1 VRPDR
6 SEGLDL
12 KAFSL
17 NGGIRVRN
25 FNLTFSRAVRVA
37 VALSS
42 LGLFAGC
49 ASASKTSNSN
59 DELAREI
66 SSTDRSGDEKEFS
79 ARSSSP
85 RMQTVVRSDEII
97 IKGVKLEHTSFDFP
111 ITVNSAVEKWIDYFT
126 GRGRK
131 HFVKYLERSEHF
143 IPFIRP
149 LLRQYG
155 LPEDL
160 VYLAMIESGFNN
172 HARSF
177 AKAVGP
183 WQFIPATGKRYGLA
197 VNWWVDERRDT
208 RKSTLSAAQY
218 LKDLYG
224 MFNSWE
230 LAAASYNAGEA
241 KLARAVRRYGT
252 ADYWALTRHRF
263 LRPETRDY
271 VPKIIAAAL
280 IAKNRTQFGFPAS
293 NLEAGAGEAIAP
305 DGEVVKLE
313 TDSSQSSTSAQKEA
327 LESVLKGE
335 FYETASS
342 EEIGLE
348 ETDGELV
355 PATAETQ
362 ADGRSDAREG
372 LAAKSVATPHVNKKG
387 ELMGEELVDFEVQS
401 PADLL
406 KISRAAGLSYHTVK
420 SLNPELLRWCT
431 PVNVGTYRIK
441 LPASSKERF
450 LANYNDPK
458 FTKRVVFLSYKVRNG
473 QSLRSIA
480 AHFGI
485 KVDPLADLNGVSAK
499 ARLSKGALIRL
510 PMPADG
516 GRSISSLEVRDPPDR
531 RRRRVRHRRGRTA
544 SKVRKQKTSRVSMS
558 ERLKNR
564 RKASY

>member
-1 VRPDR
+1 MVPNGDR
-6 SEGLDL
+6 VSGEASSAERAAD
-12 KAFSL
+12 AP
-17 NGGIRVRN
+17 RV
-25 FNLTFSRAVRVA
+25 
-37 VALSS
+37 
-42 LGLFAGC
+42 
-49 ASASKTSNSN
+49 
-59 DELAREI
+59 
-66 SSTDRSGDEKEFS
+66 
-79 ARSSSP
+79 
-85 RMQTVVRSDEII
+85 QTVVQPNEII
-97 IKGVKLEHTSFDFP
+97 IKGVKLEHTSFDYP

-126 GRGRK
+126 GNGRK

-183 WQFIPATGKRYGLA
+183 WQFIPATGKRYGLS

-252 ADYWALTRHRF
+252 ADFWALTRHRF

-280 IAKNRTQFGFPAS
+280 VAKNRTQFGFPPS
-293 NLEAGAGEAIAP
+293 HILPSKGEAIAP

-313 TDSSQSSTSAQKEA
+313 SDANQSNTSAQKEELA
-327 LESVLKGE
+327 SVLKGE
-335 FYETASS
+335 FYESASS
-342 EEIGLE
+342 EEIGQE

-355 PATAETQ
+355 PATVETQ
-362 ADGRSDAREG
+362 PDPRVDPKESVA
-372 LAAKSVATPHVNKKG
+372 AAKPVTTPHVDKSGK
-387 ELMGEELVDFEVQS
+387 LMGEELIDFEVQS

-431 PVNVGTYRIK
+431 PANVGTYRIK
-441 LPASSKERF
+441 LPVSSKDRF
-450 LANYNDPK
+450 LTNYNDPK
-458 FTKRVVFLSYKVRNG
+458 FAKRVEFLAYKVRKG

-480 AHFGI
+480 ANFGI
-485 KVDPLADLNGVSAK
+485 KVDPLADLNGISSNAS
-499 ARLSKGALIRL
+499 LSKGTLIRL

-516 GRSISSLEVRDPPDR
+516 GRSLSSLEIRDPPER
-531 RRRRVRHRRGRTA
+531 RSRHRRHRRATA
-544 SKVRKQKTSRVSMS
+544 SVRRHAVSRVSMR

>member
-1 VRPDR
+1 MQIHR
-6 SEGLDL
+6 SY
-12 KAFSL
+12 S
-17 NGGIRVRN
+17 
-25 FNLTFSRAVRVA
+25 SRGTRVA
-37 VALSS
+37 ATFLAI
-42 LGLFAGC
+42 GLFGGC
-49 ASASKTSNSN
+49 SSAPKSVPIGDRLSGESSSAERAS
-59 DELAREI
+59 DL
-66 SSTDRSGDEKEFS
+66 KEFS
-79 ARSSSP
+79 ARSAAP
-85 RMQTVVRSDEII
+85 RVQTVVQPNEII
-97 IKGVKLEHTSFDFP
+97 IKGVKLEHTNFDFP

-126 GRGRK
+126 GNGRK

-149 LLRQYG
+149 LLRQYN

-183 WQFIPATGKRYGLA
+183 WQFIPATGKRYGLS

-252 ADYWALTRHRF
+252 ADFWALTRHRF

-280 IAKNRTQFGFPAS
+280 VAKNRTQFGFPPS
-293 NLEAGAGEAIAP
+293 HILPSKGEAIAP

-313 TDSSQSSTSAQKEA
+313 SDANQSNTSAQKEE

-335 FYETASS
+335 FYENASS
-342 EEIGLE
+342 EEIGQE

-355 PATAETQ
+355 PATVETQ
-362 ADGRSDAREG
+362 PDPRNDPKE
-372 LAAKSVATPHVNKKG
+372 SVAMAKPVNTPHVNKEGK
-387 ELMGEELVDFEVQS
+387 LMGEELIDFEVQS

-431 PVNVGTYRIK
+431 PANVGTYRIK
-441 LPASSKERF
+441 LPVSSKDRF
-450 LANYNDPK
+450 LTNYNDPK
-458 FTKRVVFLSYKVRNG
+458 FAKRVQFLAYKVRKG

-480 AHFGI
+480 ANFGI
-485 KVDPLADLNGVSAK
+485 KVDPLADLNGISAQ
-499 ARLSKGALIRL
+499 ASLAKGTLIRL

-516 GRSISSLEVRDPPDR
+516 GRSLSSLEIRDPPER
-531 RRRRVRHRRGRTA
+531 RSRRRHRRSTA
-544 SKVRKQKTSRVSMS
+544 AVRKRHEVSRVSMR

>member
-1 VRPDR
+1 M
-6 SEGLDL
+6 
-12 KAFSL
+12 
-17 NGGIRVRN
+17 
-25 FNLTFSRAVRVA
+25 
-37 VALSS
+37 
-42 LGLFAGC
+42 
-49 ASASKTSNSN
+49 
-59 DELAREI
+59 
-66 SSTDRSGDEKEFS
+66 KEFS
-79 ARSSSP
+79 ARSSAP
-85 RMQTVVRSDEII
+85 RVQTVVQSDEII
-97 IKGVKLEHTSFDFP
+97 IKGVKLENTSFDFP
-111 ITVNSAVEKWIDYFT
+111 ITVNTAVEKWIDYFT

-183 WQFIPATGKRYGLA
+183 WQFIPATGKRYGLS

-252 ADYWALTRHRF
+252 ADFWALTRHRF

-280 IAKNRTQFGFPAS
+280 VAKNRTQFGFAPS
-293 NLEAGAGEAIAP
+293 QIHPGKGEAVAP
-305 DGEVVKLE
+305 DGEIVKLE
-313 TDSSQSSTSAQKEA
+313 SDATQSTTAAQKEA

-342 EEIGLE
+342 EEIGQDE
-348 ETDGELV
+348 ADGELM
-355 PATAETQ
+355 PATVESQPDPRNDTK
-362 ADGRSDAREG
+362 EG
-372 LAAKSVATPHVNKKG
+372 YALAKPVSTPHVNKKG
-387 ELMGEELVDFEVQS
+387 VLMGEELLDFEVQS

-431 PVNVGTYRIK
+431 PANVGTYRIK
-441 LPASSKERF
+441 LPMSAKDRF
-450 LANYNDPK
+450 LTNYNDPK
-458 FTKRVVFLSYKVRNG
+458 FSKRVEFLAYKVRKG

-480 AHFGI
+480 ANFGI
-485 KVDPLADLNGVSAK
+485 KVDPLADLNGISAK
-499 ARLSKGALIRL
+499 ASLPKGALIRL

-516 GRSISSLEVRDPPDR
+516 GRSLSSLEIRDPPEKRKGRRIR
-531 RRRRVRHRRGRTA
+531 RRSTA
-544 SKVRKQKTSRVSMS
+544 AVKKHQVSRVSMR
-558 ERLKNR
+558 ERMKNR
-564 RKASY
+564 RRASY

>member
-1 VRPDR
+1 VQIKKILIGLSLVGFGLVSGCSTAPKAVPTGDR
-6 SEGLDL
+6 LAGEASSAERASDL
-12 KAFSL
+12 
-17 NGGIRVRN
+17 
-25 FNLTFSRAVRVA
+25 
-37 VALSS
+37 
-42 LGLFAGC
+42 
-49 ASASKTSNSN
+49 
-59 DELAREI
+59 
-66 SSTDRSGDEKEFS
+66 KEFS
-79 ARSSSP
+79 ARSTAP
-85 RMQTVVRSDEII
+85 RVQSVVQADEII

-126 GRGRK
+126 GKGRK
-131 HFVKYLERSEHF
+131 HMVKYLERSEHF

-183 WQFIPATGKRYGLA
+183 WQFISATGKRYGLS

-252 ADYWALTRHRF
+252 ADFWALTRHRF

-280 IAKNRTQFGFPAS
+280 VAKNRTQFGFPPS
-293 NLEAGAGEAIAP
+293 QIKPGKGEAIAP

-313 TDSSQSSTSAQKEA
+313 SDATESTTAAHKEA

-335 FYETASS
+335 FYENASS
-342 EEIGLE
+342 EEIDQE

-355 PATAETQ
+355 PATVETQ
-362 ADGRSDAREG
+362 PDPKNDGKEG
-372 LAAKSVATPHVNKKG
+372 YAMAKPVSTPHVNKKG

-431 PVNVGTYRIK
+431 PANVGTYRIK
-441 LPASSKERF
+441 LPVSSKDRF
-450 LANYNDPK
+450 LTNYNDPK
-458 FTKRVVFLSYKVRNG
+458 FAKRVEFLAYKVRKG

-480 AHFGI
+480 ANFGI
-485 KVDPLADLNGVSAK
+485 KVDPLADLNGISAK
-499 ARLSKGALIRL
+499 ASLAKGTLIRL

-516 GRSISSLEVRDPPDR
+516 GRSLSSLEIRDPPER
-531 RRRRVRHRRGRTA
+531 RARRRVRRRSTA
-544 SKVRKQKTSRVSMS
+544 SVRKHEVSRVSMR

-564 RKASY
+564 RKSSY

>member
-1 VRPDR
+1 MQIKRFLSGVVLF
-6 SEGLDL
+6 G
-12 KAFSL
+12 
-17 NGGIRVRN
+17 
-25 FNLTFSRAVRVA
+25 
-37 VALSS
+37 AL
-42 LGLFAGC
+42 LVGC
-49 ASASKTSNSN
+49 ASTPPAAGDRVTGEASSAERAS
-59 DELAREI
+59 DL
-66 SSTDRSGDEKEFS
+66 KEFS
-79 ARSSSP
+79 ARSSAP

-97 IKGVKLEHTSFDFP
+97 IKGVKLENTSFDYP
-111 ITVNSAVEKWIDYFT
+111 ITVNSSVEKWIDYFT

-131 HFVKYLERSEHF
+131 HFVRYLERSEHF

-183 WQFIPATGKRYGLA
+183 WQFMPATGKRYGLA

-218 LKDLYG
+218 LRDLYG

-230 LAAASYNAGEA
+230 LAAASYNAGES
-241 KLARAVRRYGT
+241 KVGRAVRRYGT
-252 ADYWALTRHRF
+252 GDFWALTRHRF

-280 IAKNRTQFGFPAS
+280 IAKNRTQFGFPPS
-293 NLEAGAGEAIAP
+293 RLQPGKGEAIAP
-305 DGEVVKLE
+305 DGEIVKLE
-313 TDSSQSSTSAQKEA
+313 SDSVQSTTSAQKEA

-342 EEIGLE
+342 EEIGQDDA
-348 ETDGELV
+348 DGELV
-355 PATAETQ
+355 SAPAVNPSA
-362 ADGRSDAREG
+362 EG
-372 LAAKSVATPHVNKKG
+372 LALAKPVSTPHVNKKG
-387 ELMGEELVDFEVQS
+387 EIMGEELLDFEVQS

-431 PVNVGTYRIK
+431 PANVRTYRIK
-441 LPASSKERF
+441 LPSSAKDRF
-450 LANYNDPK
+450 LANYNDPR
-458 FTKRVVFLSYKVRNG
+458 FTKRVEFLAYKVRRG

-480 AHFGI
+480 ANFGI
-485 KVDPLADLNGVSAK
+485 KVDPIADLNGVSVHANFQ
-499 ARLSKGALIRL
+499 KGAVIRL
-510 PMPADG
+510 PMPSDG
-516 GRSISSLEVRDPPDR
+516 GRSLSSLEIRDPPERRSRRSRVR
-531 RRRRVRHRRGRTA
+531 RRSTA
-544 SKVRKQKTSRVSMS
+544 SVRKNEVSRVSLR
-558 ERLKNR
+558 ERMKNR